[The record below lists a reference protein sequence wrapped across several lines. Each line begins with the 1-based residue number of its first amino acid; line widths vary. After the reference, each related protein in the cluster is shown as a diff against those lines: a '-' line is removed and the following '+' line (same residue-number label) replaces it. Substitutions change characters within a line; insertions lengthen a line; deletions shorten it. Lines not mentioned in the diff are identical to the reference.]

1 MDVNAIYLIKQQGVK
16 RSCLSLANKCDID
29 IDNDSNRIK
38 YLFDKMWLWLNK
50 YVPLLYIGICFVIVT
65 GTTD

>member
-1 MDVNAIYLIKQQGVK
+1 MDVNAMYLIKQKGVK
-16 RSCLSLANKCDID
+16 RSCLSLANKCD

-50 YVPLLYIGICFVIVT
+50 YVPLL
-65 GTTD
+65 

>member
-16 RSCLSLANKCDID
+16 RSCLSLANKCDVD
-29 IDNDSNRIK
+29 NDNDSNRIR

-50 YVPLLYIGICFVIVT
+50 YVPLL
-65 GTTD
+65 

>member
-16 RSCLSLANKCDID
+16 RSCLSLAKKCDID

-50 YVPLLYIGICFVIVT
+50 YVPLL
-65 GTTD
+65 